1 MILFIESPGTTI
13 GKRSETIT
21 IYKENKL
28 VRSISI
34 REIEGL
40 VITTKAHLSYDALML
55 LSEYSI
61 PIIYQKG
68 GYIAS
73 YIIPYANH
81 GFVYT
86 RRAQLG
92 AYHDERGVH
101 VAKQIVR
108 GTLENKARLLKY
120 YGKMQR
126 KNNTQLSDELDK
138 SAEEIRNII
147 GQVQNL
153 QPTQN
158 DLSEISKSKPKD
170 GISPI
175 DLIRQDLLGYEG
187 EGARIYF
194 KMIERLVPEIF
205 GFSGRNRRP
214 PRDPVNAALSYGY
227 TLLQG
232 SILTAVA
239 ISGLEPYAGF
249 VHSDRSGKPSLILDL
264 IEEFRQPV
272 VDRLLLKM
280 INKQILKVEDFEKEQ
295 AFMNMNDN
303 ARKIF
308 TGTLFGEI
316 NTKMQ
321 IVDGESRSFHQIMIH
336 QARKLVS
343 YLQGR
348 TTSYEPYKFN
358 Y

>member
-13 GKRSETIT
+13 GKKSETIT
-21 IYKENKL
+21 IYRDNKL

-40 VITTKAHLSYDALML
+40 VITTKAHLSYDALIL

-61 PIIYQKG
+61 PVIYQKG

-73 YIIPYANH
+73 YVIPYANH

-86 RRAQLG
+86 RRTQFG
-92 AYHDERGVH
+92 AYYDDRGVH
-101 VAKQIVR
+101 VAKQIVS
-108 GTLENKARLLKY
+108 GALENKARLLKY

-126 KNNTQLSDELDK
+126 KTNAQLSDDLDK
-138 SAEEIRNII
+138 AAEEIRTII

-153 QPTQN
+153 YPMQIDSN
-158 DLSEISKSKPKD
+158 RLNKSKQKD
-170 GISPI
+170 EISPI
-175 DLIRQDLLGYEG
+175 DLIRHDLLGYEG
-187 EGARIYF
+187 EGARVYF
-194 KMIERLVPEIF
+194 KMFERLIPEIF

-280 INKQILKVEDFEKEQ
+280 INKQMLKVEDFEKEQ

-316 NTKMQ
+316 STKMQ

-336 QARKLVS
+336 QARKLAA
-343 YLQGR
+343 YLQGKEQI
-348 TTSYEPYKFN
+348 YEPYKFN